1 MQNAKTCCAPFCDV
15 HYGDMETV
23 PDLIEALGGSTR
35 LAGKLRLPIA
45 TVGAWKARGSIPPR
59 YFPTLVRIAA
69 QQKVKGVTLESL
81 VAMRVSA

>member
-1 MQNAKTCCAPFCDV
+1 MQKRCCTAFCAV
-15 HYGDMETV
+15 HYGAMKTV
-23 PDLIEALGGSTR
+23 PELIKALGGSTQ
-35 LAGKLRLPIA
+35 LAGKLNLPIA

-59 YFPTLVRIAA
+59 YFPTLVRIAG